1 MAGSASMA
9 KAMPKPA
16 RLINAAQLT
25 RVPPP
30 WLRGGSEGGGAS
42 SEGPGTISDVSVA
55 GGPVVVEAG
64 AAVVVVDAPAPGGRV
79 VAGASVLVVV
89 GAGVGL
95 AAVLVVAR
103 GAVVVVEGILVGG
116 EVAGVVVVV
125 GSTGRIWAPAPGAPP
140 FAADARAAATR
151 TPRRTEGEG
160 IDRGPKVA

>member
-1 MAGSASMA
+1 MA

-42 SEGPGTISDVSVA
+42 SEGPGTISDVSVV

-64 AAVVVVDAPAPGGRV
+64 AAVVVLDAPAPERLV
-79 VAGASVLVVV
+79 VVVVV
-89 GAGVGL
+89 GAPVVL

-103 GAVVVVEGILVGG
+103 GAVVVVTGFLVVVG
-116 EVAGVVVVV
+116 AGVVVVV
-125 GSTGRIWAPAPGAPP
+125 GSMGRIWAPAAGAPTAP
-140 FAADARAAATR
+140 ADARAAAAR
-151 TPRRTEGEG
+151 SPRRT
-160 IDRGPKVA
+160 

>member
-9 KAMPKPA
+9 NPIPNPA

-25 RVPPP
+25 WVPPP

-42 SEGPGTISDVSVA
+42 SAGPGMIDDVSVV
-55 GGPVVVEAG
+55 GGPVVVAAG
-64 AAVVVVDAPAPGGRV
+64 ASVVVVEATAPDSRV
-79 VAGASVLVVV
+79 VVGAGVLVVV

-95 AAVLVVAR
+95 AAVLVVDW
-103 GAVVVVEGILVGG
+103 GAVVVVTGALVGG

-125 GSTGRIWAPAPGAPP
+125 GSMGRIWAPTPGAPP
-140 FAADARAAATR
+140 AAADARAAATR

-160 IDRGPKVA
+160 IARGPKVA